1 MPVCLTGINIVYK
14 QTEKK
19 EMHDNKYKVSR
30 QRIYFGLRTTKRLV
44 KSINKEKV
52 VVIAPK
58 PFDFPLNALLS
69 FGG

>member
-1 MPVCLTGINIVYK
+1 
-14 QTEKK
+14 
-19 EMHDNKYKVSR
+19 MHDNKYKVSR

-52 VVIAPK
+52 VVITPK